1 MPRDASLGLGKP
13 IEPIEQQGPDMDRRT
28 FIGAT
33 VLAAT
38 TVAAQHALAQEAPAP
53 RPGPSPDVVPPNGE
67 FPNRAGGGGNP
78 TALADLE
85 ARLSTLEANAI
96 TGGVAGAGILGHGT
110 VTSNEP
116 IPGPGFISFGA
127 GLAAESAGTG
137 VIRIRFDPSLADA
150 PIVLATSSGI
160 NRIGSPLVNIF
171 ITSASAAGFTFE
183 SYENGRP
190 ASASFN
196 FLILSGRN
204 Q

>member
-1 MPRDASLGLGKP
+1 
-13 IEPIEQQGPDMDRRT
+13 MDRRA

-38 TVAAQHALAQEAPAP
+38 AVAAQQALAQEAPAP
-53 RPGPSPDVVPPNGE
+53 GAPPSPDVTLPDGG
-67 FPNRAGGGGNP
+67 FPNRAGGGGNA
-78 TALADLE
+78 TALADFE
-85 ARLSTLEANAI
+85 ARLSALEANAI
-96 TGGVAGAGILGHGT
+96 SGGAASADILGHGT

-116 IPGPGFISFGA
+116 IPGPGFISLGA
-127 GLAAESAGTG
+127 SLTAESAGAG
-137 VIRIRFDPSLADA
+137 VLRVRFDSPLAGA

-171 ITSASAAGFTFE
+171 ITSASTAGFTIE

-196 FLILSGRN
+196 FLILQGRG